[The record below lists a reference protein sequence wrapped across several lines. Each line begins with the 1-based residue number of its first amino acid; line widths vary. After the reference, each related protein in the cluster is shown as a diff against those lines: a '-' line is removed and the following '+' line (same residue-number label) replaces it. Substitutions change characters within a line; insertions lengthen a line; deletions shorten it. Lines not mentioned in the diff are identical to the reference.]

1 MIYLMHEIHYDLDI
15 DWYNVYPYKNKDTAL
30 EHISNEVNEPLEDIK
45 EYKVSKADKQ
55 KYMEMHEENVNAFAE
70 KFGEKEILI
79 GDASKEE
86 ERRDD
91 R

>member
-45 EYKVSKADKQ
+45 EYFKEHNEYKSCTYV
-55 KYMEMHEENVNAFAE
+55 YRIEESE
-70 KFGEKEILI
+70 LQ
-79 GDASKEE
+79 
-86 ERRDD
+86 
-91 R
+91 

>member
-45 EYKVSKADKQ
+45 EYFKEHTEYKSGNYV
-55 KYMEMHEENVNAFAE
+55 YRLEETE
-70 KFGEKEILI
+70 LQ
-79 GDASKEE
+79 
-86 ERRDD
+86 
-91 R
+91 

>member
-45 EYKVSKADKQ
+45 EYFKENNEYKSG
-55 KYMEMHEENVNAFAE
+55 KYVYRIEESE
-70 KFGEKEILI
+70 LQ
-79 GDASKEE
+79 
-86 ERRDD
+86 
-91 R
+91 

>member
-1 MIYLMHEIHYDLDI
+1 
-15 DWYNVYPYKNKDTAL
+15 
-30 EHISNEVNEPLEDIK
+30 
-45 EYKVSKADKQ
+45 
-55 KYMEMHEENVNAFAE
+55 MEMHEENVNAFAE

>member
-45 EYKVSKADKQ
+45 EHFKEHDEYKSGNYIYKI
-55 KYMEMHEENVNAFAE
+55 EESE
-70 KFGEKEILI
+70 LQ
-79 GDASKEE
+79 
-86 ERRDD
+86 
-91 R
+91 

>member
-45 EYKVSKADKQ
+45 EYFKEHNEYKSRNYIYKI
-55 KYMEMHEENVNAFAE
+55 EESE
-70 KFGEKEILI
+70 LQ
-79 GDASKEE
+79 
-86 ERRDD
+86 
-91 R
+91 

>member
-45 EYKVSKADKQ
+45 EYFKEHNEYKLGNYVYKI
-55 KYMEMHEENVNAFAE
+55 EESE
-70 KFGEKEILI
+70 LQ
-79 GDASKEE
+79 
-86 ERRDD
+86 
-91 R
+91 

>member
-45 EYKVSKADKQ
+45 EYFKEHNEYKSDKYVY
-55 KYMEMHEENVNAFAE
+55 KIEESE
-70 KFGEKEILI
+70 LL
-79 GDASKEE
+79 
-86 ERRDD
+86 
-91 R
+91 